1 MPVSITTKHK
11 FFDNQNNALILFKDT
26 FDDSYSTLIQDDF
39 ILIFSQNKMVG
50 INILNYQKYF
60 DLKEGYHV
68 LSNDVKD
75 WLLKKFNQYLSEEDF
90 DCFYQIGKVVDIQQH
105 NQSDKLKI
113 LTVLFNN
120 DIKRQIIT
128 NVSSINLNQNYLFAT
143 NGTTTFNG
151 QKILDTQVMKV
162 KSEGMIVSY
171 KTIGIEK
178 EGLVDCSNLSLQD
191 TYFF

>member
-26 FDDSYSTLIQDDF
+26 FDDSYSTIIQDDF
-39 ILIFSQNKMVG
+39 ILIFSQNKLVG

-90 DCFYQIGKVVDIQQH
+90 DYFYQIGKVIDIKQH

>member
-26 FDDSYSTLIQDDF
+26 FDDSYSTIIQDDF
-39 ILIFSQNKMVG
+39 ILIFSQNKLVG

-90 DCFYQIGKVVDIQQH
+90 DYFYQIGKVIDIQQH

-113 LTVLFNN
+113 LTVL
-120 DIKRQIIT
+120 
-128 NVSSINLNQNYLFAT
+128 
-143 NGTTTFNG
+143 
-151 QKILDTQVMKV
+151 
-162 KSEGMIVSY
+162 
-171 KTIGIEK
+171 
-178 EGLVDCSNLSLQD
+178 
-191 TYFF
+191 